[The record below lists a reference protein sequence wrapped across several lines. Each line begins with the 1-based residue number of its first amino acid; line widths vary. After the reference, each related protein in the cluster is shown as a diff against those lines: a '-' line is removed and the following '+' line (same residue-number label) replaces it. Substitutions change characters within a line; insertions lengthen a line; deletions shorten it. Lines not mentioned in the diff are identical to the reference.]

1 MLPSDEAAARAAQL
15 AYALAHPVR
24 LQILAALAEGDAYV
38 MDLTAALGRRQAN
51 ISQHL
56 AVLRE
61 AGLVVA
67 EREGMTVRY
76 RLRNAQVL
84 QLLSLLEDLSAP
96 LPLTAVGRRRRCR
109 RGRGRGRMP

>member
-1 MLPSDEAAARAAQL
+1 VFQNDDERAARAAQV

-24 LQILAALAEGDAYV
+24 LQVLEALAQGGAYV
-38 MDLTAALGRRQAN
+38 MDLTRALGRRQAN

-61 AGLVVA
+61 AGLVRA

-76 RLRNAQVL
+76 VL
-84 QLLSLLEDLSAP
+84 NSDKVPEVLAALDALAEGVP
-96 LPLTAVGRRRRCR
+96 PYAVGRRRRRR
-109 RGRGRGRMP
+109 RGRRGGL